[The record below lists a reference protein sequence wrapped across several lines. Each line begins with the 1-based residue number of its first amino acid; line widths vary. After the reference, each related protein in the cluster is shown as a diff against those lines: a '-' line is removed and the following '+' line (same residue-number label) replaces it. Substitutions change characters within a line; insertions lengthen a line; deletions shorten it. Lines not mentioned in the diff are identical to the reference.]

1 MSTTQALKAAATGQ
15 QPTEARSPYEALK
28 RQLEGSKAEFL
39 PLLGQSQQNVD
50 RFVRVVLNAV
60 LANPDL
66 LEADRRSLIN
76 ACMKA
81 AQDGLMP
88 DGREAVLN
96 IYNTNVAKKGQP
108 ADWRKMAQYLPMVG
122 GLVKKLYESGEVTYI
137 DAACVYANDK
147 FTYRRGD
154 DPKLEHEP
162 TMTDD
167 PGPVIAA
174 YAVIKLKNGEVKR
187 EVMPRRDI
195 EAVRNASKA
204 KESGPWV
211 TWFDQQAIKSVI
223 KRAYKQLPKA
233 DAFEAI
239 AEHDNQALGYA
250 AINPGLAEV
259 VRAAPPPAIEN
270 KPAGETIEIP
280 IQQAQAEPAAAAGD
294 PQDEELRGVEKRAA
308 QQQAPKITFAKVAD
322 QLNAAKDIDLLDAA
336 ADLIGEVGDAKQRE
350 ELTAIYQGRRKELA
364 GE

>member
-1 MSTTQALKAAATGQ
+1 MSTAQTLKAVATGGQ
-15 QPTEARSPYEALK
+15 TAQEARNPYDHLK
-28 RQLEGSKAEFL
+28 RQLENSKAEFL
-39 PLLGQSQQNVD
+39 PLFGQSQQNVD

-66 LEADRRSLIN
+66 LEADRRSLIA

-108 ADWRKMAQYLPMVG
+108 DDWRKMAQYLPMVG

-154 DPKLEHEP
+154 EPKLEHEP
-162 TMTDD
+162 TMDD
-167 PGPVIAA
+167 DAGLIVAA

-195 EAVRNASKA
+195 EAVRGASKS
-204 KESGPWV
+204 KNNGPWV
-211 TWFDQQAIKSVI
+211 TWYDQQAIKSVI

-233 DAFEAI
+233 DAFERVVDY
-239 AEHDNQALGYA
+239 DNQALGFA
-250 AINPGLAEV
+250 ATPQSVGDIVGRADALEHNPSDVIEHGALDQRHPEEV
-259 VRAAPPPAIEN
+259 ERQD
-270 KPAGETIEIP
+270 AGEAG
-280 IQQAQAEPAAAAGD
+280 QQM
-294 PQDEELRGVEKRAA
+294 AA
-308 QQQAPKITFAKVAD
+308 QVQPDPAPIKVTYASLAD
-322 QLNAAKDIDLLDAA
+322 RLQKCTDKEVALLLVDEARA
-336 ADLIGEVGDAKQRE
+336 LPAKQRT
-350 ELTAIYQGRRKELA
+350 ELQALFDKQFPAE
-364 GE
+364 